1 MYLRIIL
8 KTVRAQR
15 NPRVG
20 TNLIK
25 FVLCLISIKN
35 IFQVQEAMQVTIEF
49 KPRFYGDHQCDLII
63 CHDTGEEI
71 YVSLQGKIYSL
82 FYTEKILNIN

>member
-1 MYLRIIL
+1 MSWDKYDQI
-8 KTVRAQR
+8 RAR
-15 NPRVG
+15 FNIF
-20 TNLIK
+20 LY
-25 FVLCLISIKN
+25 KN

-71 YVSLQGKIYSL
+71 YVSLQGKI
-82 FYTEKILNIN
+82 